1 MFPQLSLDKE
11 LEQITASATTEKRY
25 ADKLFQAWLLDDQEI
40 WILIHIEVQSQY
52 DREFSQRM
60 FIYNYRAFD
69 LYNKPVISLAILG
82 DENPSWRPNFYE
94 YGLGN
99 SQMRLDFAIV
109 KLLDYQ
115 WEELES
121 NNNQFAMIVMAHLK
135 TKSTTSNLTEREQWK
150 WELVRS
156 LYEKGLTKFDII
168 NLFKFID
175 KMMILP
181 PELESNFQS
190 QINQY
195 EEEQRME
202 FLSTMEELAIERG
215 QQIGQEIGAK
225 QTYRENI
232 LDLLEKRFNSL
243 PETLIKAINE
253 INDLALL
260 KRLLVETI
268 SVNSVAEFEELIK
281 DDSFREN

>member
-1 MFPQLSLDKE
+1 
-11 LEQITASATTEKRY
+11 Y
-25 ADKLFQAWLLDDQEI
+25 
-40 WILIHIEVQSQY
+40 
-52 DREFSQRM
+52 
-60 FIYNYRAFD
+60 
-69 LYNKPVISLAILG
+69 KPVISLAILG
-82 DENPSWRPNFYE
+82 DENPSWRPNSYE
-94 YGLGN
+94 YGLGK
-99 SQMRLDFAIV
+99 SHMRLDFAIV

-121 NNNQFAMIVMAHLK
+121 NNNPFAMIVMAHLK
-135 TKSTTSNLTEREQWK
+135 TKSTTSNFTEREQWK
-150 WELVRS
+150 WQLVRS

-175 KMMILP
+175 KMMTLP
-181 PELESNFQS
+181 PELASNFQTK
-190 QINQY
+190 INQY
-195 EEEQRME
+195 EEEQRVE

-225 QTYRENI
+225 ENCRQNI

-268 SVNSVAEFEELIK
+268 TVNSVAEFEELIT

>member
-1 MFPQLSLDKE
+1 
-11 LEQITASATTEKRY
+11 
-25 ADKLFQAWLLDDQEI
+25 
-40 WILIHIEVQSQY
+40 
-52 DREFSQRM
+52 
-60 FIYNYRAFD
+60 
-69 LYNKPVISLAILG
+69 
-82 DENPSWRPNFYE
+82 
-94 YGLGN
+94 
-99 SQMRLDFAIV
+99 
-109 KLLDYQ
+109 
-115 WEELES
+115 
-121 NNNQFAMIVMAHLK
+121 
-135 TKSTTSNLTEREQWK
+135 
-150 WELVRS
+150 
-156 LYEKGLTKFDII
+156 
-168 NLFKFID
+168 
-175 KMMILP
+175 
-181 PELESNFQS
+181 
-190 QINQY
+190 
-195 EEEQRME
+195 ME

>member
-1 MFPQLSLDKE
+1 M
-11 LEQITASATTEKRY
+11 
-25 ADKLFQAWLLDDQEI
+25 
-40 WILIHIEVQSQY
+40 QSQY

-121 NNNQFAMIVMAHLK
+121 NNNPFAMIVMAHLK

-175 KMMILP
+175 KMMTLP

-190 QINQY
+190 KINQY

-202 FLSTMEELAIERG
+202 FLSTIEELAMERG
-215 QQIGQEIGAK
+215 QQIGQQRGQQIGEEIGAK
-225 QTYRENI
+225 ENCRQNI

-260 KRLLVETI
+260 KQLLVETI
-268 SVNSVAEFEELIK
+268 TVNSVAEFEELIK